1 MNTADESLPPFSIH
15 PHSSA
20 GQMNGRIHTFAVVI
34 SGPIWCTVLPCSPS
48 HHPSLPLISTV
59 LQAIPR
65 HIHHLP
71 TSIYLPYLPYY
82 PLDVCILSTTP

>member
-34 SGPIWCTVLPCSPS
+34 SGPIWCTVTFL
-48 HHPSLPLISTV
+48 L
-59 LQAIPR
+59 
-65 HIHHLP
+65 
-71 TSIYLPYLPYY
+71 
-82 PLDVCILSTTP
+82 TTITQRLLFH